1 MIRNFIVI
9 ALRNLF
15 SQKGYSIVKIA
26 GLAFGI
32 AASLVIY
39 LYVLEDLSYNKFN
52 KNYDR
57 IVRLLTIDSAEGV
70 SSKVVGVTQPMLGPT
85 AKDELPEVIESV
97 RITGGGRYDLSY
109 EEKTLKC
116 ENAIRVDPSFFSVFD
131 VTVIDGPPTG
141 ILDAPGS
148 IAITQ
153 SLAEKIFGNQPALGK
168 TIKLNQNTDLHIT
181 AVLADPPDVSHLQ
194 YDLLRTLVPGQDEQ
208 GLVQALQTWGGIFCN
223 TYLLL
228 DKPVDVNEFGK
239 KLQEI
244 SKKNNAYEFFT
255 PIAQELEDVH
265 LNSKDI
271 LFEINANKSDVQ
283 NIYVLG
289 IIGMLILILA
299 AVNFVNLVTANST
312 MRAKEVG
319 VRKVV
324 GALKRQLVGQH
335 LVESIS
341 VTFISGVIALA
352 IVFLIVPILN
362 SVYQRYADA
371 WQLLEPMNLLAM
383 IGIMTL
389 LGIVAGLYP
398 AFVLSSMKAGH
409 VLKGDFKSSSSG
421 VFLRKSLVV
430 LQFTISI
437 ALIVGTGIVFQQMQ
451 FIFNA
456 NLGYNRDH
464 VITIQQSGPA
474 VGNTQTFRAEL
485 LRNKNIINVG
495 TASARI
501 GQQLG
506 RTSIYPEGRDVSET
520 NIITSTMFADE
531 NLASAMEMQM
541 AAGRF
546 FSRDF
551 DDSLSMVV
559 NVELTRLLGWDDAVG
574 RRISLQSGPNP
585 TDLTA
590 YTVVG
595 VINDFHFATIRHKL
609 EPMFM
614 LYSDANGAMA
624 IKIKGDN
631 MQETIAY
638 VEETWRIVNPG
649 QTFEYNF
656 LDDQFALLYSNEE
669 AFASMFS
676 HFTILAMLIAGLG
689 LFALSAYT
697 AQQRR
702 KEIGIRKVL
711 GATSGSILV
720 KLSGE
725 FVILIMISFVLASGI
740 AYLVMSRW
748 LEDFEYSIKIGVG
761 VFLLS
766 GAASLLVGLLTVSF
780 QSLKAAWSNPVDSLR
795 VE

>member
-1 MIRNFIVI
+1 MFRNFIVI
-9 ALRNLF
+9 ALRNLLN
-15 SQKGYSIVKIA
+15 QKGYSVVKIA

-32 AASLVIY
+32 AASLIIY

-52 KNYDR
+52 KNYNQ

-70 SSKVVGVTQPMLGPT
+70 SSKVVGVTQPMLGPS

-116 ENAIRVDPSFFSVFD
+116 ESALRVDPSFFSVFD
-131 VTVIDGPPTG
+131 VAVIDGPPTG
-141 ILDAPGS
+141 ILDDPGS

-153 SLAEKIFGNQPALGK
+153 SLAKKIFGEEVALGK

-181 AVLADPPDVSHLQ
+181 AVLADPPATSHLQ

-208 GLVQALQTWGGIFCN
+208 GLQQALETWQGIFCN

-228 DKPVDVNEFGK
+228 DQPTNVDDLAE
-239 KLQEI
+239 KLQAI
-244 SKKNNAYEFFT
+244 SQKNNAYEFFT
-255 PIAQELEDVH
+255 PIAQQLSDVH

-271 LFEINANKSDVQ
+271 LFEINANKSDAQ
-283 NIYVLG
+283 NIYVLS
-289 IIGMLILILA
+289 IIGILILILA

-324 GALKRQLVGQH
+324 GAVKRQLIGQH
-335 LVESIS
+335 LVESLA
-341 VTFISGVIALA
+341 VTFISGLIALA
-352 IVFLIVPILN
+352 IVFMIVPVLN
-362 SVYQRYADA
+362 SVYQRHADA
-371 WQLLEPMNLLAM
+371 FQLLEPLNLAAM
-383 IGIMTL
+383 LGIIVL
-389 LGIVAGLYP
+389 LGITAGLYP
-398 AFVLSSMKAGH
+398 AFVLSSLKPGA
-409 VLKGDFKSSSSG
+409 VLKGDFKSSVSG
-421 VFLRKSLVV
+421 VLLRKSLVV

-456 NLGYNRDH
+456 DLGYSRDQ

-474 VGNTQTFRAEL
+474 VGNTQTFRSEL
-485 LRNKNIINVG
+485 LRNENVVNVG
-495 TASARI
+495 TASSRI

-506 RTSIYPEGRDVSET
+506 RTSIFPEGRDVSET
-520 NIITSTMFADE
+520 NIITSIMNADE
-531 NLASAMEMQM
+531 HIAPAMEMEM
-541 AAGRF
+541 KAGRF
-546 FSRDF
+546 FSPDF
-551 DDSLSMVV
+551 DDSLSMVI
-559 NVELTRLLGWDDAVG
+559 NVELTKLLGWEDAVG

-614 LYSDANGAMA
+614 LYSEANGAMA
-624 IKIKGDN
+624 IKIKGTN
-631 MQETIAY
+631 VQETIAY
-638 VEETWRIVNPG
+638 IGETWKKVNPG

-676 HFTILAMLIAGLG
+676 HFTILAMVIAGLG

-711 GATSGSILV
+711 GATSSSILV
-720 KLSGE
+720 KLSTE
-725 FVILIMISFVLASGI
+725 FVILILISFVLASGI
-740 AYLVMSRW
+740 AYFVMSRW